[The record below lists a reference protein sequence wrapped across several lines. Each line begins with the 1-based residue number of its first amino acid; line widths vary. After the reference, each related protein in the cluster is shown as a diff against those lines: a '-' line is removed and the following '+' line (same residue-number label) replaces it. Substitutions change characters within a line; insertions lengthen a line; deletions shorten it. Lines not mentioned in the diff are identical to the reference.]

1 MMKMK
6 SGYKAGGKLNMVKGP
21 NGKMVPDY
29 AADGKGKM
37 MGGGKVMKYQAG
49 GMPMAE
55 GSTRGAPG
63 VLDLEE
69 MQRRNTPR
77 PMPPGAMDR
86 MDGPTPEQMR
96 KRREMLE
103 EKKKKEKKRGKV
115 GMKSG
120 GKVRGCGIA
129 RQGVRKAKMR

>member
-49 GMPMAE
+49 GMSMAE
-55 GSTRGAPG
+55 DSTRGAPG

-69 MQRRNTPR
+69 MKRRNTRR
-77 PMPPGAMDR
+77 PMPSGAMNR
-86 MDGPTPEQMR
+86 MEGPTPDEMR
-96 KRREMLE
+96 KNNK
-103 EKKKKEKKRGKV
+103 EKKKRKKRV

-120 GKVRGCGIA
+120 GQVRGCGIA
-129 RQGVRKAKMR
+129 ERGVRKAKMY

>member
-21 NGKMVPDY
+21 NGEMVPDY

-55 GSTRGAPG
+55 GPTRGAPD
-63 VLDLEE
+63 VLDLEKLK
-69 MQRRNTPR
+69 RGNTPR

-96 KRREMLE
+96 KMVE
-103 EKKKKEKKRGKV
+103 EKKKKRKKKPV

-129 RQGVRKAKMR
+129 RQGVRKAKMY

>member
-1 MMKMK
+1 MKMK

-49 GMPMAE
+49 GMSMAE
-55 GSTRGAPG
+55 GATRGAPG

-69 MQRRNTPR
+69 MKRRNTRR
-77 PMPPGAMDR
+77 PMPPGAMNR
-86 MDGPTPEQMR
+86 MEGPTSDEMR
-96 KRREMLE
+96 KNN
-103 EKKKKEKKRGKV
+103 KAEKKRKKQRV

-129 RQGVRKAKMR
+129 RQGVRKAKMY

>member
-6 SGYKAGGKLNMVKGP
+6 SGYKAGGK
-21 NGKMVPDY
+21 
-29 AADGKGKM
+29 A
-37 MGGGKVMKYQAG
+37 MKYQAG

-55 GSTRGAPG
+55 GSTGGAPG

-69 MQRRNTPR
+69 MQRGNTPR

-96 KRREMLE
+96 KMLEMLE
-103 EKKKKEKKRGKV
+103 EKKKKKKRGKV

-120 GKVRGCGIA
+120 GKVRGYGIA
-129 RQGVRKAKMR
+129 RGGKTCKMR